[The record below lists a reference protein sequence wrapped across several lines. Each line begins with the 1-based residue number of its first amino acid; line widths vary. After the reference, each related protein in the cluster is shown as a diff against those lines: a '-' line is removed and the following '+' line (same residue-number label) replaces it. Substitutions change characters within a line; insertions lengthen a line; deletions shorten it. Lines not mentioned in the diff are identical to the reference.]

1 MPAPT
6 TSVRSETSVASAD
19 PECAD
24 DSVLKSGLELI
35 NIKIL
40 EYSKQKLASIFTK
53 DAAGVVVS
61 TLDQANILALYKGD
75 YLESERYAELAGY
88 TYEYI
93 LSQFSSEFDN
103 EAKKLGIYGTLVL
116 VAWIMLILVSLLFI
130 WFRYIKDLSNN
141 IWRIQGML
149 SMIPTDIV
157 CSNAKM
163 KSQFIEGGLAK
174 GVK

>member
-1 MPAPT
+1 MRT
-6 TSVRSETSVASAD
+6 TSVRSGTSVRWVD

-40 EYSKQKLASIFTK
+40 EYSKQKLASLFTK
-53 DAAGVVVS
+53 DASGAVVS
-61 TLDQANILALYKGD
+61 TLDPANILALYQSD

-93 LSQFSSEFDN
+93 LSQFSSEFGN
-103 EAKKLGIYGTLVL
+103 ESKKLDIYGTLVL
-116 VAWIMLILVSLLFI
+116 VAWILLILMSLVFI

-149 SMIPTDIV
+149 SMIPTEIV